1 MNILKLILK
10 ILIILINI
18 ISLSC
23 REKNTFSE
31 KTYTFNS
38 SYFNLKT
45 FPIYPSTIPDYSYA
59 KVGVYVFS
67 YIYGW
72 DPKNKIIYAY
82 YTDDKLQDVK
92 SFYEKAISLKFT
104 CEIEDHEEF
113 MRRYWDLFQ
122 EFEFPNFEGYFEHCK
137 GEYIDLISPFYH
149 YGKMRW
155 ESGTMIVYHIENRS

>member
-1 MNILKLILK
+1 MNILKSILK

-18 ISLSC
+18 LSFGC
-23 REKNTFSE
+23 REKNTFPQN
-31 KTYTFNS
+31 TYTFNS
-38 SYFNLKT
+38 LYYDLKT
-45 FPIYPSTIPDYSYA
+45 FPIYPQAFPDYSYA

-72 DPKNKIIYAY
+72 DPKNRIIYSY
-82 YTDDKLQDVK
+82 YTDDKLENVK
-92 SFYEKAISLKFT
+92 KFFEEKILIKFS

-149 YGKMRW
+149 YGKLRW
-155 ESGTMIVYHIENRS
+155 ESGTIIVYRIENPK